1 MSLPFVEIS
10 WWRGIWFACF
20 LCMEWGAFV
29 QVTGASVALSE
40 MPKHSMAALPAR
52 PDTPTEVQVS
62 INYTVQ

>member
-1 MSLPFVEIS
+1 
-10 WWRGIWFACF
+10 
-20 LCMEWGAFV
+20 MEWGAFV
-29 QVTGASVALSE
+29 QVIGASVALSE